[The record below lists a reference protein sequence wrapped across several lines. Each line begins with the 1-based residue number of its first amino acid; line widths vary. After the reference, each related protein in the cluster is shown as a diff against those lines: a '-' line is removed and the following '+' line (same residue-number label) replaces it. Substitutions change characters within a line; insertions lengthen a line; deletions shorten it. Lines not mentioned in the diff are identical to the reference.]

1 MRAQTASEEN
11 IECIRETFEKVKGI
25 TDLQEKKRILLR
37 CIRCIKEI
45 PKTSGYIPVYRLSI
59 DLANEIESPVDRKTI
74 LFAITRELPRTA
86 KFAALYLEAIR
97 HTLVAAN
104 AIEDPKSRKDSL
116 LDIAHEIPDKP
127 DFQPLYIQ
135 AMTYAIKAADEIGN
149 SQHRIHALLSIAN
162 DIPKHPDFNPL
173 RLKALKLAL
182 NLATHISRPY
192 YERHLLDNI
201 AKTLPKS
208 CDVSF
213 YRQYTL
219 LGIAKE
225 IPKKGEFLELYLE
238 AIKLAI
244 AAAATIDEPF
254 YKKYALSYIA
264 EELSHT
270 PEAYPLYKQTII
282 EAFKAALDI
291 TDPLV
296 KMHAL
301 IDILKLFPKTVDFFP
316 QLQQTLRDILDFYS
330 VKKRIKDIT
339 PMEVID
345 FILAAEEKGIKDSK
359 KTRYT
364 KTKYA
369 HILAKELEQFGLLLN
384 DIRLIEILKPY
395 THIWIQPKE
404 LRVAVGKIVDHLEGL
419 KNRFHGREIER
430 PVLVREY
437 FPAHRGHR
445 ASHPPSRTMIKDCIS
460 IDLGATNTVIMRK
473 RWGSQ
478 PEFLPLKSISKQYHE
493 VPIIPSI
500 LSLKTDSI
508 GAAAAEDETVSN
520 LKKMLLEDRQEARKH
535 MERYLSILY
544 QHLKDAVQPQRWTS
558 IFSNSITD
566 RLYITVPI
574 GFPSYQKSVKEIAER
589 TMKGTDIEL
598 LEEPLAAAI
607 GYQMAEEKD
616 KIVMVIDFG
625 GSTLDIMIIRLNINE
640 VHVVAK
646 PDRSKMLGGQDID
659 AWLAGYLAGKI
670 GWGAEKPPQELLNK
684 AEEIKIALTD
694 NNEVPFKWNETE
706 ICRVSRKTFE
716 EILDKHDF
724 YRMVDRS
731 ISYVLWKAEKVG
743 IKKDKI
749 EAILLTGGSSQI
761 PSFKEKISH
770 LFPNLQDQNSI
781 YNHSPFSAVAM
792 GGALYATRNISDR
805 HLGLAYALRYKT
817 EDEDAPFAHEIVF
830 EKGDAYP
837 FEKTF
842 RVRPARSLGEQREIY
857 LELFEAPERFIL
869 RRWEKE
875 GGMEFIKQVMKPM
888 DHLAL
893 RELKIITL
901 YFDEPLED
909 EVPITF
915 CVNDSG
921 QIKIRY
927 GKDNKEIETGIRLQ

>member
-1 MRAQTASEEN
+1 MRAQTTSEEN
-11 IECIRETFEKVKGI
+11 IECIRETFQRVKGI
-25 TDLQEKKRILLR
+25 TDLQEKKRILVR
-37 CIRCIKEI
+37 CMRCIKEI

-86 KFAALYLEAIR
+86 KFAALYLEATK
-97 HTLVAAN
+97 HTLIAAN
-104 AIEDPKSRKDSL
+104 AIEDPKVRKDSL
-116 LDIAHEIPDKP
+116 LNIVHEIPEKP

-135 AMTYAIKAADEIGN
+135 AMTYAIKAADEIRD

-162 DIPKHPDFNPL
+162 EIPKNPDFNPL
-173 RLKALKLAL
+173 RLKTLKLAL

-225 IPKKGEFLELYLE
+225 IPKKGEFLELYQE

-244 AAAATIDEPF
+244 AAATTIDEPF
-254 YKKYALSYIA
+254 YRKYALSYIA

-270 PEAYPLYKQTII
+270 PEAYPLYKQTIM
-282 EAFKAALDI
+282 EAFKAASDVP
-291 TDPLV
+291 DPLV
-296 KMHAL
+296 KMQAL

-345 FILAAEEKGIKDSK
+345 FILVAEEKGIKDSK

-404 LRVAVGKIVDHLEGL
+404 LRVAVSKIVDHLEGL
-419 KNRFHGREIER
+419 KDQFHGREIER
-430 PVLVREY
+430 PVFVREY
-437 FPAHRGHR
+437 FPAHRELR
-445 ASHPPSRTMIKDCIS
+445 TSYPASRTMIKDCIS

-478 PEFLPLKSISKQYHE
+478 PEFIPLKSISKQYHE

-520 LKKMLLEDRQEARKH
+520 FKKMLLEDRQETQKY
-535 MERYLSILY
+535 MERYLAILY
-544 QHLKDAVQPQRWTS
+544 QHLKETVQPQRWTS

-566 RLYITVPI
+566 KLYITVPI
-574 GFPSYQKSVKEIAER
+574 GFPSYKKSVKEIVER

-616 KIVMVIDFG
+616 RIVMVIDFG
-625 GSTLDIMIIRLNINE
+625 GSTLDTMIVRLNINE

-646 PDRSKMLGGQDID
+646 PDRSKMLGGHDID
-659 AWLAGYLAGKI
+659 GWLAGYLAGKI
-670 GWGAEKPPQELLNK
+670 GWGGEKPSQELLNK

-694 NNEVPFKWNETE
+694 NNEAPFKWNETE
-706 ICRVSRKTFE
+706 ICRVNRKAFE

-724 YRMVDRS
+724 YKMVDRS

-761 PSFKEKISH
+761 PSFKEKIASLLPH
-770 LFPNLQDQNSI
+770 LQEQNAI
-781 YNHSPFSAVAM
+781 YNHSPFAAVAR
-792 GGALYATRNISDR
+792 GAALYATRNISDK
-805 HLGLAYALRYKT
+805 HLGLAYGVRYKT
-817 EDEDAPFAHEIVF
+817 EDKDAPFAYEILF
-830 EKGDAYP
+830 EKGEAYP

-857 LELFEAPERFIL
+857 IELFEVPERFII
-869 RRWEKE
+869 RRWEKDN
-875 GGMEFIKQVMKPM
+875 GMEFIKQVMKPSEQ
-888 DHLAL
+888 LAL
-893 RELKIITL
+893 KELKIITL

-909 EVPITF
+909 EVHITF

-921 QIKIRY
+921 QIKVKY
-927 GKDNKEIETGIRLQ
+927 GKENKEIETGIRLQ